1 MHNEGEQHVPCPQRA
16 PTVSDPLAR
25 LVTTRPK
32 RCIYEFV
39 ERCEDQT
46 AFMNCEREGGNGKVE
61 QVEEGCED
69 MQAGAVDRGKAE
81 KELFL

>member
-1 MHNEGEQHVPCPQRA
+1 
-16 PTVSDPLAR
+16 
-25 LVTTRPK
+25 
-32 RCIYEFV
+32 
-39 ERCEDQT
+39 
-46 AFMNCEREGGNGKVE
+46 MNCEREGGNGKVE